1 MSVSKLLSRP
11 AGNCQDALLLLW
23 GGRARLLGCSETS
36 RPAVQEQRGPL
47 AVHTTVTLVI
57 CWSFAVLLLCGRGYK
72 SRSEVDVFPMFAP
85 ACVFLCLSFEKE
97 RSLYSDLVSC
107 LIFSASLKPWLI
119 LTRLNGLVCVYLP
132 KRNVSCKKGHGN
144 SS

>member
-47 AVHTTVTLVI
+47 AVHTTVMLVI

-85 ACVFLCLSFEKE
+85 ACVLA
-97 RSLYSDLVSC
+97 
-107 LIFSASLKPWLI
+107 LI
-119 LTRLNGLVCVYLP
+119 
-132 KRNVSCKKGHGN
+132 KKGRFTLIWFPAQF
-144 SS
+144 SVRP